1 MVKTK
6 FWLAQLLMLSVI
18 GLILGAPAF
27 AKAPEQSKGNEM
39 KNAHASAQAKSKA
52 NSNAGFDVVAETEP
66 VGEEADTSG
75 NTGEVDYEAVC
86 IELFGSAAMFNSTNL
101 TCINLDTYEVVQL

>member
-27 AKAPEQSKGNEM
+27 AKAPEHAKGTAM
-39 KNAHASAQAKSKA
+39 KNAHASDMAKSKA
-52 NSNAGFDVVAETEP
+52 NSNAGFENVAEPEP
-66 VGEEADTSG
+66 VEEGDAG
-75 NTGEVDYEAVC
+75 VDPVAAAQATC
-86 IELFGSAAMFNSTNL
+86 IELFGAAASFSSSSFMCTN
-101 TCINLDTYEVVQL
+101 IDTFEQVQL